1 VYAKRCTLPT
11 LGDTEAAAASPG
23 GDATRAAY
31 LAWAAQVK
39 RLGGTPTAY
48 PYHGTT
54 PVLAWFDL
62 FSKHDTYGL
71 PAAKYPIAIADTF
84 DQEPDQVSTPP
95 GGNVAWFLAP
105 VNVLRWAGSDEGIAS
120 LKNMQAA
127 GNDQVPP
134 ENNDPDWYKQ
144 IKTAVKIVAIGGA
157 VVIALQVIKLFP
169 KPRDWE

>member
-1 VYAKRCTLPT
+1 MYAKQCTLPT
-11 LGDTEAAAASPG
+11 LGATEAAASSPG

-31 LAWAAQVK
+31 LAWAATVK
-39 RLGGTPTAY
+39 RLGGTVAAY

-62 FSKHDTYGL
+62 FSSHDTYGL
-71 PAAKYPIAIADTF
+71 PSARYPIAIAMTF
-84 DQEPDQVSTPP
+84 DQEPDNVATPP
-95 GGNVAWFLAP
+95 GGDVAYFLAP
-105 VNVLRWAGSDEGIAS
+105 SNVLRWAGSSEGLAT

-144 IKTAVKIVAIGGA
+144 IKQAVKVVAIGAAVLGA
-157 VVIALQVIKLFP
+157 VQLLRLFP
-169 KPRDWE
+169 KPRDWQ